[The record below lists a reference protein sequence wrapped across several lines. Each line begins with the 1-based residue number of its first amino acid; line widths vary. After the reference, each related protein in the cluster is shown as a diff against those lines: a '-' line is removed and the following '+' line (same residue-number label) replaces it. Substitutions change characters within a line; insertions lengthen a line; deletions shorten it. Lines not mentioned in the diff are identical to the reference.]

1 MNSVEQKRSGW
12 GKGRARAYWLSMALY
27 ALFFSVLLA
36 VMSQD
41 FRGRPI
47 YPNLS
52 VIPGSS
58 TDEVAAFFEGEPFV
72 FEVIATQPN
81 YNEIY
86 WLNLLSA
93 EGEEIQV
100 IVDNLTQGRRIAET
114 VTMTGGNTQ
123 FEPDNEVGDRLRI
136 SMLWIRPPPPQLV
149 IANTEPAIPI
159 TLTTSGGEVA
169 GKFPLFYFGHKPDPK
184 ADWDRSLLIYPEEE
198 IDAGQL
204 RLENGRAA
212 EFSYLDFI
220 DREPVTI
227 RFEAQA
233 ADLNFLKIPGLVDDE
248 RTRVKII
255 IRNETT
261 GEVIKTSMAENG
273 ENYERRFT
281 GNNEVGDTI
290 AIELSWRM
298 PLEPT
303 VQRVLSPA
311 EPEISMKVGGEAVKF
326 PLAFLL
332 RSPWPTLWFHLLWLP
347 VFAAFIFVWFRKRYA
362 FGFLVLLGLACSATS
377 ILCWQQTYGHDY
389 PHSDPDGYGM
399 FGEWIAD
406 YLTGDGDRDELRTNF
421 RNYSHSHVALTPA
434 LIAIG
439 VLCGLPTTIAYLV
452 VANLASFGNL
462 LLLWRLATR
471 KLGMEM
477 GAAMMLV
484 SFYATHLLVM
494 KSFGRA
500 STDAIGELLVV
511 VMLYFL
517 VDRLKRVTLRQTILI
532 SLVVLLHILARP
544 PGIVLGPF
552 MVGMTLLCD
561 VYRERKLDIGERIMT
576 GLRLCLGPVLII
588 IICYVL
594 FDWAHNQKLA
604 FAKSEQFRPF
614 STPKLFWYCMPPLLQ
629 IFPLFWI
636 GVAWKKWRENLPM
649 MGIFA
654 IWGVF
659 FTVLLIAVQAPFL
672 LRLFLPIVPA
682 VVLLAAPGIAWL
694 ELKHRTFA
702 LLLCLLI
709 CGVNVGI
716 QIYNSLIEYIPPVLF
731 FNGHKFEISRFIY

>member
-1 MNSVEQKRSGW
+1 
-12 GKGRARAYWLSMALY
+12 MALY
-27 ALFFSVLLA
+27 TLFFTVLLA
-36 VMSQD
+36 VMSPD

-52 VIPGSS
+52 VVPGSS
-58 TDEVAAFFEGEPFV
+58 TEEVAAFFKGEPFI
-72 FEVIATQPN
+72 FEVVATQAD
-81 YNEIY
+81 YDEIY

-93 EGEEIQV
+93 EGEEIEV
-100 IVDNLTQGRRIAET
+100 TVDNLTQGRRIAET
-114 VTMTGGNTQ
+114 LTATGENTR
-123 FEPDNEVGDRLRI
+123 FDPDNEVGDRLRI
-136 SMLWIRPPPPQLV
+136 SMRWIRPPPPQLV
-149 IANTEPAIPI
+149 IANSVPTIPVE
-159 TLTTSGGEVA
+159 LTTSSGEVA
-169 GKFPLFYFGHKPDPK
+169 GKHPLFYFGRKPSPK

-198 IDAGQL
+198 IDGGQV
-204 RLENGRAA
+204 RLESGRVA
-212 EFSYLDFI
+212 EFSYFDFA

-227 RFEAQA
+227 RFEAQE
-233 ADLNFLKIPGLVDDE
+233 ADLNFLKIPGLVNDE

-261 GEVIKTSMAENG
+261 GEVIKESMAENG
-273 ENYERRFT
+273 ENYERRFA
-281 GNNEVGDTI
+281 GNNKVGDKI
-290 AIELSWRM
+290 AIDLLWRL

-311 EPEISMKVGGEAVKF
+311 EPEISMKVGDQDVEF

-332 RSPWPTLWFHLLWLP
+332 RSPWPTLWLHLLWVP
-347 VFAAFIFVWFRKRYA
+347 VLVTFIFVWIKKRYA
-362 FGFLVLLGLACSATS
+362 FGFLVLLGIACSATS

-389 PHSDPDGYGM
+389 PHSDPDGYGKY
-399 FGEWIAD
+399 GEWIAH
-406 YLTGDGDRDELRTNF
+406 YLTGEEDRGELRKYF
-421 RNYSHSHVALTPA
+421 HNYSHSHVALTPA

-439 VLCGLPTTIAYLV
+439 VVCGLSTPIAYLV

-477 GAAMMLV
+477 RAAMMVV

-500 STDAIGELLVV
+500 STDAVGELLVV

-517 VDRLKRVTLRQTILI
+517 VDRLKRVTLRQSVLI
-532 SLVVLLHILARP
+532 SLVVLLQILARP

-552 MVGMTLLCD
+552 MIGLTLLCD
-561 VYRERKLDIGERIMT
+561 VYREQTLDIGKRIVT
-576 GLRLCLGPVLII
+576 GLRLSLGPVLII
-588 IICYVL
+588 AVCYVL

-614 STPKLFWYCMPPLLQ
+614 STTRLFWYCMPPLLQ
-629 IFPLFWI
+629 LFPLFWI
-636 GVAWKKWRENLPM
+636 GIAWKKWREHLPA
-649 MGIFA
+649 MGVFA
-654 IWGVF
+654 IWGAF

-682 VVLLAAPGIAWL
+682 VILLAAPGIAWL
-694 ELKHRTFA
+694 EMKNRTVA
-702 LLLCLLI
+702 LLVCLLI

-716 QIYNSLIEYIPPVLF
+716 QVYNSMIEYIPPVLF
-731 FNGHKFEISRFIY
+731 IHGHKFEISRFIY